1 MAGIHV
7 PDRIPVRFLERRR
20 GVGLLFAAMAAVGA
34 VAFFVQLGRNEKAA
48 WASYVSN
55 WLFFTSVAAGA
66 VMFAAA
72 AGIVKARW
80 NWSVR
85 RVSLAF
91 VAFLPVAFVLL
102 IPMLLGLREN
112 YFPWIE
118 AMATDPVLQKKAAYL
133 NVPFLVT
140 RNLVGPLLLFGL
152 AVYYAYLA
160 LRPDMGLVDDDDLDA
175 ARRSWRD
182 RLTTGWLGQEAEEVR
197 STQRMARVAP
207 ALGLAYAA
215 VLSFVVYDFAMTLEP
230 HWFSTLFGGWF
241 FMGGFWGG
249 IAATAVAA
257 VWLGGRDRELAR
269 AIGIQQRH
277 DLGKL
282 AFAFTVF
289 WAYLFWSQ
297 YIVIWYGKL
306 PWEQAWVIRRSG
318 PEWGSYSATVVV
330 LCFIVPFA
338 GLLGRRPKLDP
349 RLLQLFTGIILVGL
363 WSERFLLV
371 GPSLLPAYD
380 GTNQL
385 FHVLVGVG
393 FLGAFLAS
401 VRWFLSTFPVIQ
413 VWQPFQSPEMLEAE
427 VPAPR
432 AETVAG

>member
-1 MAGIHV
+1 
-7 PDRIPVRFLERRR
+7 
-20 GVGLLFAAMAAVGA
+20 
-34 VAFFVQLGRNEKAA
+34 
-48 WASYVSN
+48 
-55 WLFFTSVAAGA
+55 
-66 VMFAAA
+66 
-72 AGIVKARW
+72 
-80 NWSVR
+80 
-85 RVSLAF
+85 
-91 VAFLPVAFVLL
+91 
-102 IPMLLGLREN
+102 
-112 YFPWIE
+112 
-118 AMATDPVLQKKAAYL
+118 
-133 NVPFLVT
+133 
-140 RNLVGPLLLFGL
+140 
-152 AVYYAYLA
+152 
-160 LRPDMGLVDDDDLDA
+160 
-175 ARRSWRD
+175 
-182 RLTTGWLGQEAEEVR
+182 
-197 STQRMARVAP
+197 
-207 ALGLAYAA
+207 
-215 VLSFVVYDFAMTLEP
+215 
-230 HWFSTLFGGWF
+230 
-241 FMGGFWGG
+241 
-249 IAATAVAA
+249 

-371 GPSLLPAYD
+371 GPSILPAYD

-432 AETVAG
+432 AETLAG

>member
-1 MAGIHV
+1 
-7 PDRIPVRFLERRR
+7 
-20 GVGLLFAAMAAVGA
+20 
-34 VAFFVQLGRNEKAA
+34 
-48 WASYVSN
+48 
-55 WLFFTSVAAGA
+55 
-66 VMFAAA
+66 
-72 AGIVKARW
+72 
-80 NWSVR
+80 
-85 RVSLAF
+85 

-306 PWEQAWVIRRSG
+306 PWETAWVNRRSG

-371 GPSLLPAYD
+371 GPSILPAYD